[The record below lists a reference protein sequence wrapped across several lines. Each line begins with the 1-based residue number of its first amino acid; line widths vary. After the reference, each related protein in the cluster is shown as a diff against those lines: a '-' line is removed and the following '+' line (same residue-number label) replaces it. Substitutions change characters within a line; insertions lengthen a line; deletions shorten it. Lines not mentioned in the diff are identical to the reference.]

1 MSKCYRFGGCGPY
14 EYLSCSD
21 CPASKLEYLERLA
34 PSTTEKLTLDDIN
47 TSHIGR
53 QVKFCVGGENGPP
66 VFGTLIDV
74 NERTIILSCKL
85 TAEDSA
91 TLNGRCVISRQPDKG
106 GIFTL
111 SIEATT

>member
-1 MSKCYRFGGCGPY
+1 MSKCYRSGGCGPY

-21 CPASKLEYLERLA
+21 CPASKPEYLEKSA

-66 VFGTLIDV
+66 IFGKLIDV
-74 NERTIILSCKL
+74 NEKTITLSCKL
-85 TAEDSA
+85 ASKDGA
-91 TLNGRCVISRQPDKG
+91 TLNGHCVISRQPDKD